1 MNTTTK
7 HLNQNRMKPKLK
19 ANNIYNSAVEL
30 HGEQDAKEQA
40 IKSAEAIKALAPFE
54 VQHLW
59 NEVIILLES
68 K

>member
-1 MNTTTK
+1 
-7 HLNQNRMKPKLK
+7 MKPKLK

>member
-1 MNTTTK
+1 
-7 HLNQNRMKPKLK
+7 MKPRNK

-30 HGEQDAKEQA
+30 HGEQEAKQQA

-59 NEVIILLES
+59 SEVITLIKE

>member
-1 MNTTTK
+1 
-7 HLNQNRMKPKLK
+7 MKPRNK

-40 IKSAEAIKALAPFE
+40 IKSAEAIKALAPIE
-54 VQHLW
+54 TQQLW
-59 NEVIILLES
+59 SEVITLIKE

>member
-1 MNTTTK
+1 
-7 HLNQNRMKPKLK
+7 MKSKNK

-30 HGEQDAKEQA
+30 HGQQEAKEQA

-54 VQHLW
+54 TQTLW
-59 NEVIILLES
+59 NKVITLIKE